1 MGMRHR
7 DSLCTA
13 APSGEPSRTIS
24 VPPVAFPQ
32 PVAEVTNSLT
42 RDESVE
48 LILRA
53 AIALA
58 EGRAPAPAEARFLGT
73 ALLAWLD
80 GAELEQALGVR
91 PPRGSK
97 RRPEAIV
104 AQREVDRRVLS
115 FAARVGT
122 DREASA
128 LLRGERVCPD
138 ELQPELAEL
147 RSRGAPSSP
156 AGISRARR
164 RVSHHRG

>member
-1 MGMRHR
+1 MSTPRRPNDALERSPGALLAL
-7 DSLCTA
+7 S
-13 APSGEPSRTIS
+13 
-24 VPPVAFPQ
+24 
-32 PVAEVTNSLT
+32 
-42 RDESVE
+42 RDERVE
-48 LILRA
+48 LLGQAARA
-53 AIALA
+53 LVD
-58 EGRAPAPAEARFLGT
+58 GRAPAPAVARFLGA
-73 ALLAWLD
+73 ALLVWLVD

-164 RVSHHRG
+164 RVSHHR